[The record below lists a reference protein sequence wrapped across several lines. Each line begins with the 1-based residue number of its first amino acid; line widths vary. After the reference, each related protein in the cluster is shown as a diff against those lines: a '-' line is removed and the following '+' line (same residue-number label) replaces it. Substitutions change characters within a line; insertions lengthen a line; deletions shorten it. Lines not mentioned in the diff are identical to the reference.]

1 MCVVLG
7 TADTIRLFFIFFF
20 PNSGTLFISVTLSV
34 RKSVS
39 LFPLKQMEMHVI
51 RSSTANI
58 AVDGFGSDEDEG
70 YAQ

>member
-7 TADTIRLFFIFFF
+7 TADTIRLFIYFFF

-34 RKSVS
+34 CKSVS